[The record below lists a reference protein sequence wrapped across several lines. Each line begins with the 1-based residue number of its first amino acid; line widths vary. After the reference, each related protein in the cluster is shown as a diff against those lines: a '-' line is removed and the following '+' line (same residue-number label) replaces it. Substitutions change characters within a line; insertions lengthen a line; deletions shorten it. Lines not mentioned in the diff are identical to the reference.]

1 MSYPDRMFGV
11 VPSVNVSY
19 RTVPLSLYLKK
30 ENNTKHKNKS
40 EDWWQQGI
48 GVVKEQ
54 KNTFNI
60 LWVTVTVVVLCTVE

>member
-30 ENNTKHKNKS
+30 REQHKNKS
-40 EDWWQQGI
+40 EDPRQQGI

-54 KNTFNI
+54 KKTFNI
-60 LWVTVTVVVLCTVE
+60 LWETVTVVVLCTVE